1 MSTLALK
8 IPLGKKNQQI
18 RGEQNKDTQL
28 LISVVLTKKFSLLKT
43 FDIFSPLAVAQAHC
57 ESRSTKIPSDE
68 KKIDQS
74 MASKDSQLDE
84 SISFPQKSTM
94 QNNFLV
100 YKR

>member
-8 IPLGKKNQQI
+8 IPLCKKNQQI

-68 KKIDQS
+68 KKKNRQS
-74 MASKDSQLDE
+74 MASKATQFYDL
-84 SISFPQKSTM
+84 ISFRSS
-94 QNNFLV
+94 
-100 YKR
+100 